1 MDVRVGGGFAGGAG
15 GNAER
20 MRFRAHTESMRDSVV
35 VVTGA
40 SAGVGRA
47 TARAFGARGAAVGLI
62 ARGEEALEGAAL
74 EVREAG
80 GRALVL
86 PADVAHAHEVKAA
99 AERAEA
105 ELGPIDVW
113 VNDAMASII
122 GPVREISAEEFRR
135 VTEVTY
141 LGQVNGT
148 LAALEHMLPRDRG
161 TIVQVGSA
169 LAYRAIPLQAPYCA
183 AKHAA
188 RGFTDSLRT
197 ELMHEKRNVR
207 VISVHLP
214 GLNTTQFAM
223 VRLRMPRRP
232 RPVAPVYQPE
242 IAAEAIVWAAEHPHR
257 RELWVG
263 ASTVMT
269 ILGNRLAPWLADRYV
284 ARTGYDS
291 QQTDEPAGPARQHT
305 DYLDAPLPGD
315 RGSHG
320 EFDTEAKERSPQLWL
335 AEHRRVLTAAGAGAA
350 AAASAAV
357 LARR

>member
-1 MDVRVGGGFAGGAG
+1 MPG
-15 GNAER
+15 
-20 MRFRAHTESMRDSVV
+20 SVV

-47 TARAFGARGAAVGLI
+47 TARAFGERGAQVGLI
-62 ARGEEALEGAAL
+62 ARGEEALEATAR

-86 PADVAHAHEVKAA
+86 PADVAHAHEVEAA

-105 ELGPIDVW
+105 QLGPIDVW
-113 VNDAMASII
+113 VNDAMASIFA
-122 GPVREISAEEFRR
+122 PVREISADEFRR

-141 LGQVNGT
+141 LGQVNGS
-148 LAALEHMLPRDRG
+148 LAALKRMLPRDRG

-169 LAYRAIPLQAPYCA
+169 LAYRAIPLQAAYCA

-214 GLNTTQFAM
+214 GLNTTQFGM

-242 IAAEAIVWAAEHPHR
+242 IAAEAIVWAAQHPRR

-269 ILGNRLAPWLADRYV
+269 ILGNRIAPWLADRYL

-291 QQTDEPAGPARQHT
+291 QQTDEPAGAARVHT
-305 DYLDAPLPGD
+305 DYLEAPLSGEHAT
-315 RGSHG
+315 HG
-320 EFDTEAKERSPQLWL
+320 EFDAEAKGRSPQLWL
-335 AEHRRVLTAAGAGAA
+335 AEHRRALTAAAGAGAA
-350 AAASAAV
+350 AAAV